1 MEAKHDL
8 SDDVMFLF
16 IQMCP
21 GLLDKG
27 CKDENYLPFMWW
39 LTHLEE
45 LSLSWIQVERKLG
58 TTETEK
64 QTQPTGIII
73 IIVIILRLE
82 KTEVKGE
89 SIVYEPCG
97 DKS

>member
-8 SDDVMFLF
+8 SDDIMFLF

-21 GLLDKG
+21 GLLLDKG

-45 LSLSWIQVERKLG
+45 LSLSWIRVERKLG
-58 TTETEK
+58 TTEIEK

-73 IIVIILRLE
+73 IVIIIRLE
-82 KTEVKGE
+82 KTELKGE

-97 DKS
+97 AKS

>member
-8 SDDVMFLF
+8 SDDVMFPF

-21 GLLDKG
+21 GLLLDKG
-27 CKDENYLPFMWW
+27 CTDENYLPFMWW

-45 LSLSWIQVERKLG
+45 LSLPWIRVERKLG
-58 TTETEK
+58 TTKIEK

-73 IIVIILRLE
+73 IVIIIRLE
-82 KTEVKGE
+82 KTEVEGE

-97 DKS
+97 AKS